1 MERLLREEQEKNES
15 VMRHSF
21 RLSAATI
28 YLYASSSL
36 IIIHHSR
43 LMLYHQTTFARR
55 ELIDDERTA
64 HLCERTQYVDPR
76 NRLDQPHHVECLHF
90 SRVATAA
97 VLLLFL
103 SPKIPR
109 DHHTSSSNI
118 QYHQPC
124 QFHPGPSY
132 FSIFHHHLSA
142 SSTKNNRHHRHSSS
156 SMIIQHHHHLL
167 VSIIIRRPSL
177 SIIT

>member
-15 VMRHSF
+15 VMRNSF

-28 YLYASSSL
+28 SLYASSSL

-76 NRLDQPHHVECLHF
+76 NRLDQPNHVECLHF

-103 SPKIPR
+103 SPKILR

-118 QYHQPC
+118 QYHQPG

-132 FSIFHHHLSA
+132 FPY
-142 SSTKNNRHHRHSSS
+142 
-156 SMIIQHHHHLL
+156 
-167 VSIIIRRPSL
+167 SIIICRHHL
-177 SIIT
+177 QKITAIIAIHRHL

>member
-1 MERLLREEQEKNES
+1 
-15 VMRHSF
+15 MRNSF

-109 DHHTSSSNI
+109 DYHTSSSNI
-118 QYHQPC
+118 HHHQPC
-124 QFHPGPSY
+124 QFHLGPSY
-132 FSIFHHHLSA
+132 FSWKWTCFSANPQYKVKNHGKIKIFEMIRRVIYNTHSRTLSIFHIP
-142 SSTKNNRHHRHSSS
+142 SSS
-156 SMIIQHHHHLL
+156 VGIIYKK
-167 VSIIIRRPSL
+167 
-177 SIIT
+177 

>member
-1 MERLLREEQEKNES
+1 MSDFSEKSRKRMNQSCETHFDCQQP
-15 VMRHSF
+15 RYTFTPHHH
-21 RLSAATI
+21 
-28 YLYASSSL
+28 SSSS
-36 IIIHHSR
+36 III
-43 LMLYHQTTFARR
+43 MLYHQTTFARR

-118 QYHQPC
+118 HYHHPC

-132 FSIFHHHLSA
+132 LSIFNHHLWA
-142 SSTKNNRHHRHSSS
+142 SIYKK
-156 SMIIQHHHHLL
+156 
-167 VSIIIRRPSL
+167 
-177 SIIT
+177 